1 MPLTIFA
8 QNIKGIVVDSIT
20 NKPLA
25 YVNVGVVNSSFGCI
39 TNTNGLYQLKLDKKV
54 DTLSFVRYSMLGYD
68 DKIIALSKAFQLDSI
83 YLQKKDIMLDEVIL
97 TNKSFSKKK
106 KFGTK
111 KKSKHGICGWGGN
124 KFGSGHEIGL
134 AINLGKK
141 ESKIEKLKINIYNHS
156 YKNSLLRLHIRD
168 LKDGL
173 PNNEILNKNILIP
186 INKKSGWVTVD
197 LSKENIIISGKIVL
211 TVEWIS
217 AKAVVRKRVIA
228 VNKQKTPSI
237 LIYTNRKQGELFI
250 RKGSELPWRKINNQS
265 PNMYIEVKQEF

>member
-1 MPLTIFA
+1 LTIFA

-54 DTLSFVRYSMLGYD
+54 DALSFVRYSMLGYD